1 MAIDDKIINDPAELR
16 MKAEANLSSQAAISA
31 LTEEIDSKR
40 LMHEL
45 QVHQIELDMQNETL
59 QHTVQILEEHEI
71 HLRNIIKNTPAGY
84 FRINLEGRFVEV
96 NDAWLRIHGYDSPE
110 EIIGKHFSVTQVEE
124 ELNIALKHVSDL
136 LSGTAVPSGEFS
148 HVRKDGSIGYHT
160 FSAHPVVHTG
170 KVVGL
175 EWFIIDRSDQKL
187 IEDEKKILQQQFQ
200 HSQKMESLGVL
211 AGGIAHDFNNI
222 LAVIMGHCSLME
234 MDYETAKDHVP
245 AIKTAVDRAAGLCRQ
260 MLTYAGKSRT
270 VLSPFNI
277 VKLVDEMVKMLR
289 MTINQN
295 VAIIPILPSEILS
308 INGDENQIR
317 QVVMNLIINASEA
330 IGDGH
335 GKILVSIA
343 KAVIKPSLSAK
354 DHLGNAIP
362 PGQYV
367 CLEIADSGCGM
378 DDETK
383 LRIFEPF
390 YTTKF
395 TGRGLG
401 MSAVLGI
408 INTHGGRMQ
417 IVSQP
422 GQGSTFKVYL
432 PFIVFESDE
441 DNLTAP
447 SDMWQGNGTIL
458 LVEDEEQIKMV
469 AKELLEILG
478 FTVIEASNGKEALE
492 IYQKHATEIT
502 LVVTDI
508 GMPIMNGYELF
519 HELKSLNHNLPIVIS
534 SGFGELAVSSHI
546 APEDIAGTIS
556 KPYSFD
562 LLRDVL
568 KGVVARRKTNL

>member
-1 MAIDDKIINDPAELR
+1 MATDEKIVNGTAELR
-16 MKAEANLSSQAAISA
+16 RKAETKVTSQQATAAPS
-31 LTEEIDSKR
+31 EEIDSMR
-40 LMHEL
+40 MLHEL
-45 QVHQIELDMQNETL
+45 QVHKIELDLQNEAL

-71 HLRNIIKNTPAGY
+71 HLRNVIKNTPAGY

-110 EIIGKHFSVTQVEE
+110 EIIGQHFSVTQVEE
-124 ELNIALKHVSDL
+124 ELKTAFKHVTDL
-136 LSGTAVPSGEFS
+136 LSGTAIPSGEFS
-148 HVRKDGSIGYHT
+148 HVRKDGSVGYHT

-175 EWFIIDRSDQKL
+175 EWFIIDRSVQRQ
-187 IEDEKKILQQQFQ
+187 IEEEKKVLQQQFQ
-200 HSQKMESLGVL
+200 QSQKMESLGVL

-222 LAVIMGHCSLME
+222 LAVIMGHCSLIE
-234 MDYETAKDHVP
+234 MNYETAKNHIPV
-245 AIKTAVDRAAGLCRQ
+245 IKSAVERAAGLCRQ
-260 MLTYAGKSRT
+260 MLTYAGKGMT
-270 VLSPFNI
+270 VLSPFNL
-277 VKLVDEMVKMLR
+277 VQLVDEMVKMLR

-295 VAIIPILPSEILS
+295 VTIIPNLPTDILS

-335 GKILVSIA
+335 GKVLVSLE
-343 KAVIKPSLSAK
+343 KAEIKTCLSAK

-367 CLEIADSGCGM
+367 CLDVTDNGCGM

-408 INTHGGRMQ
+408 INTHAGRMQ
-417 IVSQP
+417 LVSQP
-422 GQGSTFKVYL
+422 GKGSTFKVYL
-432 PFIVFESDE
+432 PFIVSESEE
-441 DNLTAP
+441 DSLVAP
-447 SDMWQGNGTIL
+447 SAPWQGSGTIL
-458 LVEDEEQIKMV
+458 FVEDEKGIKLV
-469 AKELLEILG
+469 AKTLLEILG

-492 IYQKHATEIT
+492 LYQKYVADIT
-502 LVVTDI
+502 LVLTDM
-508 GMPIMNGYELF
+508 GMPIMNGYELV
-519 HELKSLNHNLPIVIS
+519 HELKKLNPVLPIIIS
-534 SGFGELAVSSHI
+534 SGFGDVAVSSHI
-546 APEDIAGTIS
+546 APEDIAGIIS
-556 KPYSFD
+556 KPYTFGM
-562 LLRDVL
+562 LRDVL
-568 KGVVARRKTNL
+568 KMVVEGTK

>member
-1 MAIDDKIINDPAELR
+1 MTTDDKIANGTAELR
-16 MKAEANLSSQAAISA
+16 REAEVKATPQRAASA
-31 LTEEIDSKR
+31 PTAEIDSKR
-40 LMHEL
+40 LLHEL

-59 QHTVQILEEHEI
+59 QHTVQLLEEHEI

-84 FRINLEGRFVEV
+84 FRINFEGRFVEV

-124 ELNIALKHVSDL
+124 ELNIALKHVTDL
-136 LSGTAVPSGEFS
+136 LSGTAILSGEFS
-148 HVRKDGSIGYHT
+148 HVRKDGSVGYHT

-187 IEDEKKILQQQFQ
+187 IEDEKRMLQQQFQ
-200 HSQKMESLGVL
+200 HTQKMESLGVL

-222 LAVIMGHCSLME
+222 LAIIMGNCSLIE
-234 MDYETAKDHVP
+234 MDYETAGNHIP
-245 AIKTAVDRAAGLCRQ
+245 AIKTAVERAAGLCRQ
-260 MLTYAGKSRT
+260 MLTYAGKGQT

-289 MTINQN
+289 MTIRQN
-295 VAIIPILPSEILS
+295 VTIIPKLPTDILS
-308 INGDENQIR
+308 INGDESQIR

-330 IGDGH
+330 VGDGY
-335 GKILVSIA
+335 GEVLVSLA
-343 KAVIKPSLSAK
+343 KAEIKTGLSAK

-367 CLEIADSGCGM
+367 CLEVTDNGCGM
-378 DDETK
+378 DAETK

-408 INTHGGRMQ
+408 INIHGGRMQ
-417 IVSQP
+417 LVSQP
-422 GQGSTFKVYL
+422 GQGSTFRIYIPIL
-432 PFIVFESDE
+432 ITESGE
-441 DNLTAP
+441 ERRSVP
-447 SDMWQGNGTIL
+447 SARWQGSGTIL
-458 LVEDEEQIKMV
+458 FVEDEEEIKLV

-478 FTVIEASNGKEALE
+478 FAVIEASNGKEALE
-492 IYQKHATEIT
+492 LYQQHVADIT
-502 LVVTDI
+502 LVVTDM

-519 HELKSLNHNLPIVIS
+519 HELKKLNPNLPIVIS
-534 SGFGELAVSSHI
+534 SGFGDVAIFSHI
-546 APEDIAGTIS
+546 APDDIAGIIS

-562 LLRDVL
+562 LLREVL
-568 KGVVARRKTNL
+568 KKVVEGTK